1 MIQSYDLGIKDK
13 FDFSFSTERLPI
25 LPIIERHISTYN
37 VSNFNPYYSS
47 TLIFDDFV
55 VEFPFQ
61 LTLKKELEDNGLKIS
76 HMEKEIVEDITSFIF
91 EVEEPTKNLNDI
103 EYAIIKKYDL
113 NNKKVSITV
122 Y

>member
-1 MIQSYDLGIKDK
+1 MIPSYDLGLNDK
-13 FDFSFSTERLPI
+13 FNFSFSSERLPI
-25 LPIIERHISTYN
+25 LPTIERPISTYN
-37 VSNFNPYYSS
+37 ISDFNPYYSS
-47 TLIFDDFV
+47 ALIFDKFI

-61 LTLKKELEDNGLKIS
+61 LTLKKELENNGLKIS
-76 HMEKEIVEDITSFIF
+76 HMEKEIVDDITSFIF
-91 EVEEPTKNLNDI
+91 EVEEPTENLNDI